1 MGIISSGYFNH
12 YDYERKGQ
20 SYFIK
25 LTTSLK
31 RDCTGTMDSRVKKR
45 TGTC

>member
-25 LTTSLK
+25 LTT